1 MVEPGACTVL
11 IADDDPDS
19 REVMAELVKLMLPG
33 ATTLMAGNGLDAV
46 SVAMD
51 VCPWAVILDL
61 HMPVLNGVDAAE
73 RLHARM
79 GKEVPILIAA
89 SADHI
94 RLRSVYDV
102 FDYSLRKPID
112 VQRLARYLARA
123 LVFPEERRLRA

>member
-1 MVEPGACTVL
+1 MVEPGTCTILV
-11 IADDDPDS
+11 ADDDPDS

-33 ATTLMAGNGLDAV
+33 ATTLMACNGLDAV

-61 HMPVLNGVDAAE
+61 HMPVLSGVGAAQ

-89 SADHI
+89 SADHAC
-94 RLRSVYDV
+94 LRGAYDI

-112 VQRLARYLARA
+112 VHRMARYLARA
-123 LVFPEERRLRA
+123 FVFPEERRLRA